1 MKQTKLLEWEQV
13 IKMSRLSPE
22 SKFLR
27 LILVA
32 GIPVSSG
39 QIAQTWFD
47 DLKIYQD
54 DVLIYEN
61 IFSDWAPYT
70 GAALGAGIG
79 VIAGVIVVLWD
90 IIRIYIQSRWLIKKL
105 KPSNNCCS
113 KCQENSEHLK
123 LIAQEL
129 GVKNGSEHSSNDQT

>member
-79 VIAGVIVVLWD
+79 VIAGVTYKPIGP
-90 IIRIYIQSRWLIKKL
+90 IASPLIG
-105 KPSNNCCS
+105 
-113 KCQENSEHLK
+113 
-123 LIAQEL
+123 AAL
-129 GVKNGSEHSSNDQT
+129 GVLVGAGIGALASQPTSVATVTIPQIGITPETTYVVTN